1 MKTVWL
7 DATHAAITKGARVL
21 VDHPDELF
29 EFETLPQLERRDRT
43 AYLARQL
50 AQRFPDSDFRA
61 ARLLADG
68 RVCYH
73 ALPKLPALA
82 SARSVHSVVLVAAR
96 ILTKQAPEA
105 VLALLGERLLF
116 IVNGELYFVRRI
128 DSRDPDAEIGRT
140 RQYLAA
146 SQTATLDCP
155 LWRAEEHLDWPAELL
170 AAASKA
176 PPDYPQVKSLNKGVI
191 GLALALVLAL
201 SGLADWQWA
210 RQQAQKNRL
219 QIAALQAQIQRLQA
233 AQPIPLQVMQA
244 ARSWQLEAR
253 DVEASAQAI
262 SRVFIDHPLLELDR
276 FEWRVASGVETA
288 KMQGRAQEMDAV
300 LALQAALA
308 PLAKVE
314 TVTSPVGQFGLQMEM
329 KTP

>member
-21 VDHPDELF
+21 VDNPDELF
-29 EFETLPQLERRDRT
+29 EFDTLPQLERRDRA

-50 AQRFPDSDFRA
+50 AQRFPDSDLRA

-73 ALPKLPALA
+73 ALPKLPTLE
-82 SARSVHSVVLVAAR
+82 SARSVHSVVLVAAKLLAR
-96 ILTKQAPEA
+96 QAPEA
-105 VLALLGERLLF
+105 LLALLGERLLF

-128 DSRDPDAEIGRT
+128 DTRDLDAEILRT

-146 SQTATLDCP
+146 SQNAALDCP

-170 AAASKA
+170 AAAAKSPA
-176 PPDYPQVKSLNKGVI
+176 DYPQAKSSNQGTI

-219 QIAALQAQIQRLQA
+219 QIAALQAQIRQLQA
-233 AQPIPLQVMQA
+233 AQPVPLQVMQA
-244 ARSWQLEAR
+244 ARNWQRETR

-262 SRVFIDHPLLELDR
+262 SRVFIDHPQLELDR
-276 FEWRVASGVETA
+276 FEWRVASGVEMV
-288 KMQGRAQEMDAV
+288 KMQGRAQERDAI

-314 TVTSPVGQFGLQMEM
+314 TLTSPAGQFGLQMEM
-329 KTP
+329 KAP